1 MLRAFLVRF
10 RRQESGAIA
19 PLFGLSIL
27 VLLILS
33 GVAIDS
39 ARSYRIAS
47 SAGQALDAAALAT
60 AKSLRLENPDD
71 ATLTRMAT
79 DYFKA
84 NFASEEGERV
94 SYGDVALAADR
105 RINKVQLQLHLQVPT
120 TLTALLGKD
129 KMDVA
134 ARSTAIYDVRD
145 VELSMMLDVS
155 GSMAGSKMSDLK
167 VAAGDL
173 VDILMDGNKAGSKH
187 RIAIAPFSTAVN
199 AGVYAHDIVANR
211 DQRGRV
217 YAGAGTNCVTD
228 RYGAHAFSDKNP
240 QAGKFGQRSTWCP
253 ATSVKPLSD
262 DADDIKEHINDMRA
276 DGMTA
281 GHLGIAWAWYLLSP
295 EWDDV
300 WPSESAPKDY
310 DDPEF
315 TKVAILMT
323 DGMFNSTYESDNGDS
338 IAQARALCDGMKT
351 SGVTVYTVGFQV
363 PAEVLPVLK
372 YCATSPNHFFDARD
386 GQELRGTFQTI
397 AKRLSGLRIAS

>member
-1 MLRAFLVRF
+1 MLSVSLVRF
-10 RRQESGAIA
+10 CRQESGAIA

-60 AKSLRLENPDD
+60 AKTLRLESPDD
-71 ATLTRMAT
+71 ATLTKMAT

-94 SYGDVALAADR
+94 SYGDVTLAADR
-105 RINKVQLQLHLQVPT
+105 QTNKVQLQLHLQVPT

-129 KMDVA
+129 KINVS

-155 GSMAGSKMSDLK
+155 GSMGGSKMSDLK
-167 VAAGDL
+167 VAASDL

-199 AGVYAHDIVANR
+199 AGDYADGIVANR
-211 DQRGRV
+211 DQNGQV

-228 RYGAHAFSDKNP
+228 RYGAHKFADKNP
-240 QAGKFGQRSTWCP
+240 QAAQVRPALDVVSCVSGQAPVRRCRRNQGAHRCHERRRHDGRSP
-253 ATSVKPLSD
+253 
-262 DADDIKEHINDMRA
+262 
-276 DGMTA
+276 
-281 GHLGIAWAWYLLSP
+281 GHRLG
-295 EWDDV
+295 V
-300 WPSESAPKDY
+300 
-310 DDPEF
+310 
-315 TKVAILMT
+315 
-323 DGMFNSTYESDNGDS
+323 
-338 IAQARALCDGMKT
+338 
-351 SGVTVYTVGFQV
+351 V
-363 PAEVLPVLK
+363 PAVAGVGAMSGRLK
-372 YCATSPNHFFDARD
+372 AHRRITMILNSP
-386 GQELRGTFQTI
+386 
-397 AKRLSGLRIAS
+397 KSPSS